1 MSTTAEFNNMINEH
15 LTYDLLKGEYLE
27 RAWLINNVEKDLKWL
42 GGDVIVPFKGAQA
55 SSIKFGGLTDEND
68 VSKYKYVRGKVTT
81 QPEAWATLKFDHKDL
96 MRHGKVNEQN
106 FLQMLP
112 DQLEEMMDYFK
123 MVSSIQMMSG
133 AAFAKATDDTNAATG
148 VFVVDK
154 IDHFELDQKCVLD
167 DSVEVQVDVYVIAI
181 DVNTN
186 EVTFSLTRGGGA
198 ANLSIY
204 AVADGAAFYHDGVL
218 VGGTP
223 TNMFASMK
231 DILLSVANGGSANYL
246 GFSKLAYPYLQALN
260 IPGAA
265 ITEANLVPKLFDALT
280 TLRGKARGQG
290 DTFVM
295 SYKHLGSVMK
305 YIETQKGPF
314 KVSAGQTKASLYG
327 WTEIEIT
334 SVKGVVK
341 IVGVVECPD
350 DVIYLLSLKA
360 WKFHSNGLFQKRTS
374 PDGNTFYEVRTTS
387 GYFYLVDIC
396 LMGEL
401 VCSSLISNAI
411 IFGISYP

>member
-1 MSTTAEFNNMINEH
+1 MLNEH
-15 LTYDLLKGEYLE
+15 LAYPLLKGEYLE
-27 RAWLINNVEKDLKWL
+27 RAWLINNIEKDLKWL

-123 MVSSIQMMSG
+123 MVSSVQMLKG
-133 AAFAKATDDTNAATG
+133 AAFAVATDSTNAATG

-154 IDHFELDQKCVLD
+154 IDFFELDQKCVIHD
-167 DSVEVQVDVYVIAI
+167 NDSVQLEVYVIAI

-186 EVTFSLTRGGGA
+186 EVTFSLTRGGA
-198 ANLSIY
+198 FANLAAY
-204 AVADGAAFYHDGVL
+204 TVAQSAKFYHDGVL
-218 VGGTP
+218 VGGVA
-223 TNMFASMK
+223 TNMFASIK
-231 DILLSVANGGSANYL
+231 DILLSSTNGGSANYL

-260 IPGAA
+260 LPGAA

-280 TLRGKARGQG
+280 ALRSKARGQG

-314 KVSAGQTKASLYG
+314 KVSAGQTKVSLYG

-334 SVKGVVK
+334 SVKGMVK
-341 IVGVVECPD
+341 IVGVLEMPD
-350 DVIYLLSLKA
+350 DVIYLLSLKS
-360 WKFHSNGLFQKRTS
+360 WKFHSNGMFQKRVS
-374 PDGNTFYEVRTTS
+374 PEGNSFYEVRTTS
-387 GYFYLVDIC
+387 GYFYLVDVA
-396 LMGEL
+396 LQGEI
-401 VCSSLISNAI
+401 VCSSLISNAVI
-411 IFGISYP
+411 YGISYP